1 MKVTDLL
8 KLENVSLLNQSNA
21 LDKEIISAYTS
32 DLLSDVMGNAD
43 EDMAWITMQTHK
55 NVIAIASLKELTCI
69 IITNGNK
76 PAEDMI
82 EAANNENIPVL
93 STQLSSFQISGILY
107 QMLNK

>member
-1 MKVTDLL
+1 MKVTDLINL
-8 KLENVSLLNQSNA
+8 DNVTLINKPKNINR
-21 LDKEIISAYTS
+21 EVVNAYTS

-55 NVIAIASLKELTCI
+55 NVIAIASLKELACI

-76 PAEDMI
+76 PSEEMI
-82 EAANNENIPVL
+82 EAADNENIPVL
-93 STQLSSFQISGILY
+93 STTLSSFQISGMLF